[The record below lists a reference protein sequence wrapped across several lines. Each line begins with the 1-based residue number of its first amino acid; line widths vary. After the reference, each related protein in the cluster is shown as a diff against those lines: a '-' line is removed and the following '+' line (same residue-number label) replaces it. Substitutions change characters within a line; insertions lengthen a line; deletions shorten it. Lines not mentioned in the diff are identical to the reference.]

1 MRMYT
6 QSKQL
11 GLFPIILMFI
21 LASCR
26 LEITS
31 VNDTPLAVFG
41 EDEDTAVVEM
51 DPTLLQRTSDPQN
64 RGTFC
69 DCYY

>member
-1 MRMYT
+1 
-6 QSKQL
+6 
-11 GLFPIILMFI
+11 MFV

-41 EDEDTAVVEM
+41 EDEDTAVLEM
-51 DPTLLQRTSDPQN
+51 DPTLPQRASDPQN

-69 DCYY
+69 DCYH

>member
-1 MRMYT
+1 M

-11 GLFPIILMFI
+11 GLFPIIFMFV

-31 VNDTPLAVFG
+31 VNDTPLAILW
-41 EDEDTAVVEM
+41 EDEYTVILEM
-51 DPTLLQRTSDPQN
+51 DPTLPQYISDPQN
-64 RGTFC
+64 RGTF
-69 DCYY
+69 